1 MEEYLIYFAIGFL
14 AQVIDGAL
22 GMAYGL
28 TTTSMLLSFGV
39 PAVNASAITHMA
51 ECVTTFFSAVS
62 HHQFGNIDKRL
73 FFRLLVPGLIGSILG
88 VFVLTQVDN
97 HIIKPIIAIYLLIM
111 GATVLLKAFVVFPP
125 REVSRHMIPLG
136 LGGGFMDAV
145 GGGGWGPI
153 VTSTLL
159 ANGQNPRMTIGSVNA
174 VEFFV
179 AMTAS
184 IAFFL
189 NEIVVGW
196 EIILALAL
204 GGAIAAPFGAFLCK
218 HIPFKVLLLLTGT
231 LIIALSLRVIWMTVM
246 PIIGPLYP

>member
-1 MEEYLIYFAIGFL
+1 MEEYFIYIAIGFL

-28 TTTSMLLSFGV
+28 TATSLLLSFGV

-51 ECVTTFFSAVS
+51 ECVTTFFSALS
-62 HHQFGNIDKRL
+62 HHRFGNIDKRL
-73 FFRLLVPGLIGSILG
+73 FFRLLIPGLVGSILG
-88 VFVLTQVDN
+88 VLVLTHVDN
-97 HIIKPIIAIYLLIM
+97 QIIKPIIGLYLLFM
-111 GATVLLKAFVVFPP
+111 GVTVLIKAFVVFPP
-125 REVSRHMIPLG
+125 RDVGHHLIPLG

-159 ANGQNPRMTIGSVNA
+159 AKGQNPRMTIGSVNA

-179 AMTAS
+179 AVTAS
-184 IAFFL
+184 IAFFF
-189 NEIVVGW
+189 NQVVVGW
-196 EIILALAL
+196 EIIASLAL
-204 GGAIAAPFGAFLCK
+204 GGAMAAPFGAYLCK
-218 HIPFKVLLLLTGT
+218 HIPVKVLLLLTGS
-231 LIIALSLRVIWMTVM
+231 LIIMLSLRVLWMTFM

>member
-1 MEEYLIYFAIGFL
+1 MEDYVIYFAIGFL
-14 AQVIDGAL
+14 AQMIDGAL

-28 TTTSMLLSFGV
+28 TTTSLLLSFGV

-51 ECVTTFFSAVS
+51 ECVTTFFSAVA

-73 FFRLLVPGLIGSILG
+73 FFRLLVPGLVGSILG
-88 VFVLTQVDN
+88 VLVLTHVDN
-97 HIIKPIIAIYLLIM
+97 NIIKPIIGCYLLIM
-111 GATVLLKAFVVFPP
+111 GLTVLLKAFVVFPP
-125 REVSRHMIPLG
+125 REMGRHLITLG

-159 ANGQNPRMTIGSVNA
+159 AKGHHPRMTIGSVNA

-179 AMTAS
+179 AVTAS
-184 IAFFL
+184 IAFFV
-189 NEIVVGW
+189 NQVIIGW

-218 HIPFKVLLLLTGT
+218 HIPVKVLLLLTGS
-231 LIIALSLRVIWMTVM
+231 LIVLLSTRVLWMTIM
-246 PIIGPLYP
+246 PIIDRLYP

>member
-1 MEEYLIYFAIGFL
+1 MEDFAIYFTIGFL

-28 TTTSMLLSFGV
+28 TATSLLLSFGV
-39 PAVNASAITHMA
+39 PAVNASAITHTA
-51 ECVTTFFSAVS
+51 ECVTTAFSAIS
-62 HHQFGNIDKRL
+62 HHRFGNIDKRL

-88 VFVLTQVDN
+88 VLVLTHVDN
-97 HIIKPIIAIYLLIM
+97 NFIKPVIGLYLMFM
-111 GATVLLKAFVVFPP
+111 GVTVLVKAFVVFPP
-125 REVSRHMIPLG
+125 RDVGHHLIPLG

-159 ANGQNPRMTIGSVNA
+159 ARGQNPRMTIGSVNA
-174 VEFFV
+174 VEFFI

-189 NEIVVGW
+189 NQVIVGW
-196 EIILALAL
+196 EIIAALAL
-204 GGAIAAPFGAFLCK
+204 GGAIAAPAGAYLCK
-218 HIPFKVLLLLTGT
+218 HIPVKVMLLLTGA
-231 LIIALSLRVIWMTVM
+231 LIIILSLRVLWLT
-246 PIIGPLYP
+246 LLS